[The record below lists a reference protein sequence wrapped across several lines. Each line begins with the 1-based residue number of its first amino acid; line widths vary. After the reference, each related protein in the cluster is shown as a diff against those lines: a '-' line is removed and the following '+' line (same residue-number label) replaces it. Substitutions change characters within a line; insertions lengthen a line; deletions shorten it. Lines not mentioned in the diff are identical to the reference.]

1 MLKLDKKYRY
11 IIHSALMAT
20 YVYVASVVFWNSSFY
35 LRVVFGLLLLLVS
48 TFFVHYPNVGR
59 KNLGDFVMVLILPSY
74 LLGSVLLAL
83 KYYPNLSIIFK
94 IVMMLGSAVMFYII
108 AIVDNIFLV
117 VNEREETI
125 PLYRAAVPWSQ
136 ILLVV
141 VSIPLYAGIFK
152 IPTNSFIQAFIIGI
166 LACVLNLYQFWS
178 YRHEDNLVSVRVG
191 GIGLFSI
198 FVGFITFVVGI
209 ATSFLPVESFLR
221 GLTASAGLMF
231 GLFYTSSFLKNSIN
245 KRLLFEYIAIILGFI
260 LLSILF
266 Q

>member
-1 MLKLDKKYRY
+1 
-11 IIHSALMAT
+11 MA
-20 YVYVASVVFWNSSFY
+20 
-35 LRVVFGLLLLLVS
+35 
-48 TFFVHYPNVGR
+48 
-59 KNLGDFVMVLILPSY
+59 
-74 LLGSVLLAL
+74 
-83 KYYPNLSIIFK
+83 
-94 IVMMLGSAVMFYII
+94 LGSAVMFYII

-136 ILLVV
+136 ILLVT

-152 IPTNSFIQAFIIGI
+152 IPTYSLAQVALISFFAII
-166 LACVLNLYQFWS
+166 LNIYQFWS
-178 YRHEDNLVSVRVG
+178 YRHEDNLVPVRVG
-191 GIGLFSI
+191 GMVLFSF

-231 GLFYTSSFLKNSIN
+231 GLFYTSSFLKNNIS
-245 KRLLFEYIAIILGFI
+245 KKLLLEYSAIILGFVI
-260 LLSILF
+260 LSIIF